1 MQDGPD
7 AELERRLDTLNRGQ
21 LAAQFGPMLDELLSE
36 LEDATRKRVF
46 RALDSPE
53 GLDAQLAIQTWTE
66 WRAYAKLR
74 RTILHTEKR
83 GRVAST
89 QVAGDMPP
97 ITGKDHTH
105 E

>member
-1 MQDGPD
+1 MSDGPD
-7 AELERRLDTLNRGQ
+7 AELERRLAELSRGQ
-21 LAAQFGPMLDELLSE
+21 LATQFGPMLDELLTV

-53 GLDAQLAIQTWTE
+53 GLDTQLAIQAWTE

-74 RTILHTEKR
+74 RAILRTEKR
-83 GRVAST
+83 GRTASA

-97 ITGKDHTH
+97 ITGKDNS
-105 E
+105 